1 MKSNYKSDLATDMQI
16 CDSKAK
22 AMKDVAMDSRKWK
35 SYAKKKRK
43 RVRSGMIAD
52 QIVNRV
58 RIPW

>member
-1 MKSNYKSDLATDMQI
+1 MKKDLATEALI
-16 CDSKAK
+16 CEYKAI

-52 QIVNRV
+52 AIIDRV
-58 RIPW
+58 RIPY